1 VRPFLGRTA
10 PMVLV
15 KEWCIYH
22 DGDVFEALQVVRSL
36 SLLLILT
43 VVPFQ

>member
-1 VRPFLGRTA
+1 MRPFLGRAT

-22 DGDVFEALQVVRSL
+22 DGRVFEALQVVRSL
-36 SLLLILT
+36 SLLLVLT